1 MLGWRAGF
9 RSARWGGRSLSTG
22 AGAKPVEPAASS
34 SGAPAKMKNPLGKD
48 YQELVFRGRGSYKLA
63 LGDLR
68 QLLQK
73 CTTKDDVKYG
83 AQMVELFQRKG
94 QDFSEEVNSHFV
106 AMCIRAGQPELAI
119 KHFSK
124 YNNRIGSWTTPKS
137 FLSLATAA
145 IQASAAAKDKQVAT
159 VKDLATALDVIT
171 LKGVRVTPDSIK
183 LLLQHCGAEPQVHA
197 QLSAVAARVFG
208 ADEAAKLVAEYP
220 APAAPAAA
228 APETEAVTPA
238 AAPAAAE
245 AVDKK

>member
-1 MLGWRAGF
+1 MLAWRGAF
-9 RSARWGGRSLSTG
+9 RSARGGRSFSTG
-22 AGAKPVEPAASS
+22 AGATLVEPAASS
-34 SGAPAKMKNPLGKD
+34 SGASAKVKNPLGKD

-106 AMCIRAGQPELAI
+106 AMCIRAGQPELAV

-197 QLSAVAARVFG
+197 QLSTVAARVLG
-208 ADEAAKLVAEYP
+208 ADEGAKLVAQHP
-220 APAAPAAA
+220 APVPEAAAPAA
-228 APETEAVTPA
+228 EAVAPA

-245 AVDKK
+245 AVDTK

>member
-1 MLGWRAGF
+1 MLAWRGAF
-9 RSARWGGRSLSTG
+9 RSARGGRSLSTV
-22 AGAKPVEPAASS
+22 AGAKLVEPAASS
-34 SGAPAKMKNPLGKD
+34 SGASAKVKNPLGKD

-106 AMCIRAGQPELAI
+106 AMCIRAGQPELAV

-171 LKGVRVTPDSIK
+171 LKGVRVAPDSIK

-197 QLSAVAARVFG
+197 QLSTVAARVLG
-208 ADEAAKLVAEYP
+208 ADEGAKLVAQHP
-220 APAAPAAA
+220 APVPEAAAPAA
-228 APETEAVTPA
+228 EAVAPA

-245 AVDKK
+245 AVDTK

>member
-1 MLGWRAGF
+1 MLAWRAGF
-9 RSARWGGRSLSTG
+9 RSARWGGRRLSTGAG

-34 SGAPAKMKNPLGKD
+34 SGAPAKVKNPLGKD

-83 AQMVELFQRKG
+83 TQMVELFQRKG

-145 IQASAAAKDKQVAT
+145 IQASAAAKDTQMAT
-159 VKDLATALDVIT
+159 VKDLATALDIVT
-171 LKGVRVTPDSIK
+171 LKGVRVTQDSLK

-220 APAAPAAA
+220 APAPA
-228 APETEAVTPA
+228 APETEAAVPAATPA
-238 AAPAAAE
+238 AAETA
-245 AVDKK
+245 DKK